1 MALGAVVN
9 RLTIAKRL
17 RDLTLELDELT
28 ALAAAALVEAG
39 WHPED
44 ADGAEQQAFYGPESE
59 ILALVAAL
67 EDPEDGAALD
77 PLDTTLTRRAVSE
90 ENRGV
95 PE

>member
-44 ADGAEQQAFYGPESE
+44 ADGAAQQAFYGPESE

-77 PLDTTLTRRAVSE
+77 PEDTTVTGSGIDRDSGDL
-90 ENRGV
+90 G
-95 PE
+95 